1 MRRAVR
7 SALLQAAVAA
17 VIAAVITIALDNLSD
32 QAVRLGVLERRVDLL
47 ENPTGRGRQTFGPW
61 RNP

>member
-1 MRRAVR
+1 M
-7 SALLQAAVAA
+7 AA